1 MSEQLGKSLLSS
13 KDSIEYVQRN
23 RIKVVRDQA
32 SPMIADISTS
42 CTVKSRAVDQ
52 STIEFW
58 NFLAKG
64 QSTEASNFPFIC
76 RLKI

>member
-1 MSEQLGKSLLSS
+1 MSEQLGTSLLSS

-32 SPMIADISTS
+32 SPMIADISKS

-64 QSTEASNFPFIC
+64 QST
-76 RLKI
+76 